1 MCGLWHGA
9 KWTYVLWGGAYA
21 AVFFSLESL
30 IFKKGDKLSI
40 LTKEY
45 KSVRIIRIIMMML
58 LFIPASLIFRSQDLN
73 QMVLDFN
80 RLFTAFNPTNSF
92 KILGMNYIGALYI
105 ILSLTAMFVTSKY
118 VYKEEIISI
127 KNMSVNEF
135 ITKFVAYTLIIVIIG
150 YSWTYLLSLDDLAGF
165 AYFQF

>member
-1 MCGLWHGA
+1 
-9 KWTYVLWGGAYA
+9 
-21 AVFFSLESL
+21 
-30 IFKKGDKLSI
+30 
-40 LTKEY
+40 
-45 KSVRIIRIIMMML
+45 
-58 LFIPASLIFRSQDLN
+58 
-73 QMVLDFN
+73 MVLVFN
-80 RLFTAFNPTNSF
+80 RLFTALNPTNSF